1 MGMRGYY
8 IGVDN
13 TLLQSVIDGD
23 QSILRIDSE
32 EERTLDIDKSWQGI
46 HQLLCH
52 EPFEGDPP
60 MGYVVPLQYDNR
72 IESEPDFS
80 AFYLTPQ
87 EVGEAADY
95 LAALDDE
102 TLRGLYDFD
111 SMQEAGTYPLVGE
124 DDAEDFYSYLH
135 SNLLD
140 LKLFFQQNAEKGSA
154 IIFYIM

>member
-1 MGMRGYY
+1 MGMSGYY

-13 TLLQSVIDGD
+13 TLLQSVIDGER
-23 QSILRIDSE
+23 SILGIDTE
-32 EERTLDIDKSWQGI
+32 EDRTLDIDKSWQGI
-46 HQLLCH
+46 HQLLCG
-52 EPFEGDPP
+52 EPFEGDLP

-72 IESEPDFS
+72 IESESDFS

-87 EVGEAADY
+87 EVREAFDY

-111 SMQEAGTYPLVGE
+111 SMQEAGTYPLVEE
-124 DDAEDFYSYLH
+124 DDVKDFYSYLH

-140 LKLFFQQNAEKGSA
+140 LKLFFEQNAEKGNA
-154 IIFYIM
+154 VIFYIM